1 MIKTE
6 TKFVPPLD
14 LEKLTPKMN
23 VILIQNTDKLKLLT
37 AFLQLNHEF
46 GYDLETNV
54 VSDLNERF
62 IRTVQLGNRDEQ
74 YVIDL
79 MAFARSATAT
89 INMDAV
95 DLCKKA
101 QRDPKLRNLVF
112 GPIVAVLKPVLDSN
126 EWLKVGHNLQFEYE
140 NMRNCFAIRMWHLW
154 DTMLGEKIILCG
166 LVPAKAEG
174 HYAMDDVVRKY
185 GHVQIDK
192 SLQKSFDDFNVPLTE
207 KQIIYAALDV
217 RFPFPVKAHQTRAM
231 ERDGLMRVAQVEFD
245 AIPAFGDMRVHG
257 FYLDETSWI
266 EKFNSNVK
274 LLSQTIDELDKL
286 FIPIVGLASEPKHD
300 LKALEAVWSEH
311 PKKTV
316 EEKAGR
322 AAAYKDFI
330 KARGEVSKF
339 RKAAEKFQGQ
349 AAINYASNDM
359 LTAALLQ
366 MPGINKQKLPNTND
380 KTLDKLATRG
390 VEGEPGYKKGLRVI
404 DLVRDFR
411 ELQKAVSNYGAE
423 FFKRYV
429 SEITGRIHSSINQ
442 IGASTGR
449 TSSDNPN
456 IQNIPKDKAYRHC
469 FKARKGYKIITT
481 DVAGCE
487 LRIITSMSG
496 EPVWIEAFNKNWDVH
511 SLGAEFVY
519 PEEWVA
525 AAGPD
530 CKFYVEGKKL
540 KCKCEKHEKIRNPI
554 KNLNFGVI
562 YGLTV
567 FGYKRDTGKKTED
580 AEKDLG
586 RYRRWVPT
594 LWAYLEHLS
603 DEARMK
609 LESRTTL
616 GRRRIFKKPDWAR
629 ATQHW
634 LNEPRNKSKKRE
646 PTVQEVKQEMKRMW
660 ASIEREGRNAP
671 VQGGN
676 SDLVKMAMGAGFD
689 SNGKP
694 FLWHLLEPE
703 YGAMIENL
711 VHDEFVVEA
720 KDEVSEVVAACVQ
733 DAIRRAGHE
742 IYGGVT
748 MESDTNISDCW
759 EK

>member
-1 MIKTE
+1 MMTE
-6 TKFVPPLD
+6 QKFVPPLD
-14 LEKLTPKMN
+14 LEKLNPKMN
-23 VILIQNTDKLKLLT
+23 VTCITSADQLGLLSD
-37 AFLQLNHEF
+37 FFQRKKEI

-54 VSDLNERF
+54 VKDLNNRY
-62 IRTVQLGNRDEQ
+62 IRTIQVGDRDEQ

-79 MAFARSATAT
+79 MAFAHCATKT
-89 INMDAV
+89 ISMDAV

-101 QRDPKLRNLVF
+101 QRDPRLRSLVF
-112 GPIVAVLKPVLDSN
+112 GPIITILKPILDSN
-126 EWLKVGHNLQFEYE
+126 NWLKVGHNLGFEYE
-140 NMRNCFAIRMWHLW
+140 NMRLCMGIRMWHLW
-154 DTMLGEKIILCG
+154 DTMWAEKVILCG

-192 SLQKSFDDFNVPLTE
+192 SLQKSFDDFSVPLTE

-231 ERDGLMRVAQVEFD
+231 ERDGLIRTAQVEFD

-300 LKALEAVWSEH
+300 LKALEAVWSGH

-322 AAAYKDFI
+322 AAAYKTFI

-339 RKAAEKFQGQ
+339 RKMAEKFQGQ

-429 SEITGRIHSSINQ
+429 SDITGRIHSSINQ

-519 PEEWVA
+519 PEEWMA

-540 KCKCEKHEKIRNPI
+540 KCKCEKHENIRNPI

-567 FGYKRDTGKKTED
+567 FGYKRDTGKTTED
-580 AEKDLG
+580 AEKDLA

-660 ASIEREGRNAP
+660 ASVEREGRNAP

-676 SDLVKMAMGAGFD
+676 GDLMKMAIGCGFD
-689 SNGKP
+689 SNGVP
-694 FLWHLLEPE
+694 FLWHTLEPE
-703 YGAMIENL
+703 LGGLLENM
-711 VHDEFVVEA
+711 VHDEIVVEGPEENAEKIKAA
-720 KDEVSEVVAACVQ
+720 KQ
-733 DAIRRAGHE
+733 DAILRAGRE
-742 IYGGVT
+742 IYKSVD
-748 MESDTNISDCW
+748 MESDSTVADYWS
-759 EK
+759 K

>member
-6 TKFVPPLD
+6 TQFVPPLD
-14 LEKLTPKMN
+14 LEKLNPKMN
-23 VILIQNTDKLKLLT
+23 VMLIKNTEKLQHL
-37 AFLQLNHEF
+37 AMFLRDNKEF

-54 VSDLNERF
+54 VRDLNARF
-62 IRTVQLGNRDEQ
+62 IRTIQVGNRDEQ

-79 MAFARSATAT
+79 MAFAHSATAT
-89 INMDAV
+89 ICMDAV

-101 QRDPKLRNLVF
+101 QRDPKLRQIVF

-140 NMRNCFAIRMWHLW
+140 NMRNCFGIRMWHLW
-154 DTMLGEKIILCG
+154 DTMIAEKIILCG

-192 SLQKSFDDFNVPLTE
+192 SLQKSFDDFSVPLTD
-207 KQIIYAALDV
+207 KQIVYAALDV

-231 ERDGLMRVAQVEFD
+231 ERDGLMRTAQVEFD

-257 FYLDETSWI
+257 FYLDEASWI

-300 LKALEAVWSEH
+300 LKALEAEWSEH
-311 PKKTV
+311 PKRTV

-322 AAAYKDFI
+322 AAAYKAFI

-339 RKAAEKFQGQ
+339 RKAAEKFQGK

-390 VEGEPGYKKGLRVI
+390 VEGDPGYKKGLRVI

-411 ELQKAVSNYGAE
+411 ELQKAVSNYGEE

-429 SEITGRIHSSINQ
+429 SEVSGRIHSSINQ

-469 FKARKGYKIITT
+469 FRARKGYKIITT

-496 EPVWIEAFNKNWDVH
+496 EPIWIEAFNKNWDVH

-519 PEEWVA
+519 PKEWMA
-525 AAGPD
+525 AASPD

-586 RYRRWVPT
+586 RYRQWVPT

-603 DEARMK
+603 DEVCMK

-676 SDLVKMAMGAGFD
+676 GDLMKLAIGCGFD
-689 SNGKP
+689 SNGVP
-694 FLWHLLEPE
+694 FLWHTLEPE
-703 YGAMIENL
+703 LGGLLENM
-711 VHDEFVVEA
+711 VHDEIVVEGPEENAEKIKTA
-720 KDEVSEVVAACVQ
+720 KQ
-733 DAIRRAGHE
+733 DAILRAGRE
-742 IYGGVT
+742 IYKGVD
-748 MESDTNISDCW
+748 MESDSNIADYWS
-759 EK
+759 K